1 MSFEMDNDVFSVTIY
16 LADWLSSTVYL
27 M

>member
-1 MSFEMDNDVFSVTIY
+1 MDNDVFSVTIY